1 MTLDICHQRA
11 SSPAEKSLAIIYHSC
26 TLIHKSHLVSNESV
40 LSYYSPP
47 SHDTLIGLK
56 IFQIVHFSR
65 LTWSVNLNWSD
76 QVPALCTAWRI
87 LERRGSWAWRCE
99 WSTAGVCAERA
110 VKCAAGM
117 ERGVCRSLSNLAQLC
132 FSALS
137 EPFCLCW
144 TCNAESAP
152 AYYLSPY
159 IKCAGWGWG
168 GSTLGCSP
176 STNML
181 LLCDGEAP
189 LLT

>member
-1 MTLDICHQRA
+1 MSAISQNFYMSAISQNLYMSA
-11 SSPAEKSLAIIYHSC
+11 NSALSSS
-26 TLIHKSHLVSNESV
+26 SHLY
-40 LSYYSPP
+40 LS
-47 SHDTLIGLK
+47 
-56 IFQIVHFSR
+56 
-65 LTWSVNLNWSD
+65 WCVNLNRSD

-144 TCNAESAP
+144 MCNAESAP

-176 STNML
+176 SSNML